1 MRRRSGVIGK
11 LLCEMGLCRRQ
22 HFPPLRNDAHVATD
36 SGSIEIPAALE
47 SAIRCIPR
55 SGLVQRALCRI
66 PFYTAWSMKLP
77 RARRSS
83 MRHKKDLLAAA
94 LTYDRDRVR
103 ASIGLRRQSR
113 RLSKVV
119 TRRKAGFDHH
129 QIRSHRPNG
138 LGYSH
143 ASPLMLMGR
152 SVRASPSCPVS
163 RRLS

>member
-36 SGSIEIPAALE
+36 SGSIE
-47 SAIRCIPR
+47 SRR
-55 SGLVQRALCRI
+55 SRKRDPLHTAKRFSPTGAMPI